1 MYSKF
6 TFPQH
11 SQHPSSVTS
20 FAILEFTVSHPHLW
34 NVCIFAS
41 CPHRTLL
48 HLPIWPFHYPP
59 WFLSRSMCRLLGSW
73 HSMFVFFSQV
83 FIHDRESCL
92 LVSGQQNHSVNACW
106 TLCKKKLWYWIN
118 ISKRSKSAPFSGN
131 AVCPSISPPCGT
143 PISSLK
149 AGNAAGCGRCQG
161 NRW

>member
-11 SQHPSSVTS
+11 FQHPSSMTS

-48 HLPIWPFHYPP
+48 RLPIWPFHYPR

-83 FIHDRESCL
+83 SIHDRESCL

-106 TLCKKKLWYWIN
+106 TLCKKKIVILN
-118 ISKRSKSAPFSGN
+118 KHFKEKQKRPVFRQCSLSVN
-131 AVCPSISPPCGT
+131 
-143 PISSLK
+143 ISSLWHT
-149 AGNAAGCGRCQG
+149 NQQPESWQCS
-161 NRW
+161 WLW